1 MHPAVSIVLFTSLSG
16 AGYGALIWLGLLHG
30 LGLLNLPPVLV
41 GVFAVVA
48 MVLVGMG
55 LVSSTFHLRHP
66 ERAWRALSQWRSS
79 WLSREG
85 VMALIT
91 YVPAVLFAGALIS
104 IDEPPAYIL
113 ILGYVTA
120 ACAVVTIICTA
131 MIYRSLWT
139 VPQWHNSWTVPCFLA
154 IGLAGG
160 ALIVCAF
167 VAVGTGG
174 SDFAP
179 AAGFVALAALVV
191 AVLVKLGAWRAC
203 ARAKPES
210 TLASAIGM
218 PRRAK
223 SARLLESPNSSQNYL
238 QKEMA
243 FRIARKH
250 ALKLRRVTLVLGFVM
265 PVLLLIIGV
274 LLASWFGTFLILL
287 AAGSGLAG
295 TLVERWLFFA
305 EATHKVSL
313 YYVTEAV

>member
-30 LGLLNLPPVLV
+30 FGLLRLPPVLV
-41 GVFAVVA
+41 GVFAVIA
-48 MVLVGMG
+48 MVLVAMG

-91 YVPAVLFAGALIS
+91 YIPAVLFAGALIS
-104 IDEPPAYIL
+104 FDEPPVYVQ

-139 VPQWHNSWTVPCFLA
+139 IPQWHNAWTAPCFLA

-167 VAVGTGG
+167 VAVSTGG
-174 SDFAP
+174 SDVAP
-179 AAGFVALAALVV
+179 AAGIVALVALVGAAL
-191 AVLVKLGAWRAC
+191 LKMGAWRAS
-203 ARAKPES
+203 ASATPQS
-210 TLASAIGM
+210 TIASAIGM
-218 PRRAK
+218 PQRAK
-223 SARLLESPNSSQNYL
+223 SARLLESPNSAQNYL

-243 FRIARKH
+243 FKIARKH
-250 ALKLRRVTLVLGFVM
+250 ALKLRRLVLLLGFVA
-265 PVLLLIIGV
+265 PVLLLTIGI
-274 LLASWFGTFLILL
+274 LLGSWFGTFLILL
-287 AAGSGLAG
+287 SAGSGLAG

-313 YYVTEAV
+313 YYGTEAV

>member
-1 MHPAVSIVLFTSLSG
+1 MHRAVSIVLFTSLSG
-16 AGYGALIWLGLLHG
+16 AGYGAMIWLGVLHG
-30 LGLLNLPPVLV
+30 FDLLGLEPLLV
-41 GVFAVVA
+41 GVFTIVA
-48 MVLVGMG
+48 MTLVGMG
-55 LVSSTFHLRHP
+55 LVSSTFHLHHP

-85 VMALIT
+85 VMALVT
-91 YVPAVLFAGALIS
+91 FVPALLFAGAMIAS
-104 IDEPPAYIL
+104 NDPDAIVSA
-113 ILGYVTA
+113 LGFVAA
-120 ACAVVTIICTA
+120 ACSVVTIVCTA

-139 VPQWHNSWTVPCFLA
+139 VPQWHNAWTIPCFLVM
-154 IGLAGG
+154 GLAGG

-174 SDFAP
+174 NEFAP
-179 AAGFVALAALVV
+179 AAGGVALIGLVL
-191 AVLVKLGAWRAC
+191 AVLVKLGAWRA
-203 ARAKPES
+203 ATNAAPQS
-210 TLASAIGM
+210 TTATAIGLTG
-218 PRRAK
+218 RAK

-250 ALKLRRVTLVLGFVM
+250 ALKLRRIALLLGFVC
-265 PVLLLIIGV
+265 PALLLITGV
-274 LLASWFGTFLILL
+274 LVGTWFGVFLILL

-313 YYVTEAV
+313 YYGTQSV